1 LQRRLMLLP
10 WFLLARGWSYQQHGV
25 SPVVPI
31 LTEDG
36 QNVVFPRGTWQRR
49 ELAKRLPIDQPWPS
63 NANIGKVLER
73 YGLNRRALAHSIFMP
88 ARIATGVYLIGQD
101 HAPGS
106 NLTYLIDCGA
116 EGLAI
121 VDPTFESEVE
131 RTLIN
136 VEKCG
141 YARKDVRWVLNT
153 HCHFDHA
160 MADRKFRALG
170 AEIIVHEADAAAIEK
185 GTEVTGYFNLVKLR
199 GKEVPPEFPRC
210 KVDRRLSDGENLRL
224 GNKVFHVIHTPGH
237 TPGSCSFLLQVDGK
251 NLLISGDTV
260 FYDGMLGWQ
269 GNPYAD
275 NRQYLASMEKLQKF
289 TLAGLPIRW
298 DVLLPGH
305 GAIALD
311 HAYLDIEKD
320 REMLTGDIA
329 AGGEVTI
336 APYSRP
342 EYRRRMYGR
351 PASGAEPAP
360 R

>member
-1 LQRRLMLLP
+1 MPTEALPRRLVLVTGFALV
-10 WFLLARGWSYQQHGV
+10 LGWSYQREVG
-25 SPVVPI
+25 PVVPI
-31 LTEDG
+31 LTEEG

-49 ELAKRLPIDQPWPS
+49 ELAKRLPIDEAWPS
-63 NANIGKVLER
+63 NPDMGKVLAR
-73 YGLNRRALAHSIFMP
+73 YGLSQTPLGNSIP
-88 ARIATGVYLIGQD
+88 VPSRIANGVYLVGQD
-101 HAPGS
+101 HVPGF

-116 EGLAI
+116 AGLALI
-121 VDPTFESEVE
+121 DPTFESEVE
-131 RTLIN
+131 RTLVN

-141 YARKDVRWVLNT
+141 YARKNVRWVLNT

-160 MADRKFRALG
+160 MADQKFRALG

-185 GTEVTGYFNLVKLR
+185 GTEVTGYFNLVRLR
-199 GKEVPPEFPRC
+199 GKDVPAEFPRC

-237 TPGSCSFLLQVDGK
+237 TPGSCSFLFQLEGK

-275 NRQYLASMEKLQKF
+275 NRQYLASMEKLRKF
-289 TLAGLPIRW
+289 TFEGAPVRW

-320 REMLTGDIA
+320 RETLAGDIA
-329 AGGEVTI
+329 VGAEEMI

-351 PASGAEPAP
+351 PASK
-360 R
+360 